1 MLSHDLIA
9 GAKAAAAFTGLTER
23 QIYHM
28 TEQGH
33 LPVIRK
39 GKKLFFRRSSLEAAF
54 TAEAA

>member
-1 MLSHDLIA
+1 MLQNDLVS
-9 GAKAAAAFTGLTER
+9 GAKGAAEYIGLSER

-39 GKKLFFRRSSLEAAF
+39 SELEAAF
-54 TAEAA
+54 QSSPEVA